1 MEIDR
6 SSNLSVKF
14 TESPSTSIFV
24 SDSSHRNVE
33 GSDLELLTY
42 DDPSVAPFSESKP
55 TGTISP
61 KLHAVIIDG
70 ECVNTQQNAGASSS
84 TTDATDDVQLVGSH
98 CKRSSNKPQSQRKKI
113 RRTMPNDEELDRIS
127 RGDKLTDYSI
137 NCACNLLK
145 QQFTKVKGLHLTL
158 YQRKKHNN
166 KFVKDN
172 LEIIHSCD
180 SHWIVATSMMRRKGD
195 EVLVYNL
202 VFNSLDDDTVGII
215 KNLLCCDNINSDG

>member
-1 MEIDR
+1 MP
-6 SSNLSVKF
+6 VKV
-14 TESPSTSIFV
+14 TESPSTSLFI

-42 DDPSVAPFSESKP
+42 DDPSVAPFSESQP
-55 TGTISP
+55 TGTILP
-61 KLHAVIIDG
+61 KLHAAIVDG

-84 TTDATDDVQLVGSH
+84 TTDATDDVQLIGSH
-98 CKRSSNKPQSQRKKI
+98 CKRSSNKPESQKKKV
-113 RRTMPNDEELDRIS
+113 RRTVPNDEELDRIS

-137 NCACNLLK
+137 NCTCNSLK
-145 QQFTKVKGLHLTL
+145 QHFTKVEGLHLTL

-172 LEIIHSCD
+172 LEIIHSRD
-180 SHWIVATSMMRRKGD
+180 SHWTVATSMMCRKGD
-195 EVLVYNL
+195 KVLVYDS

-215 KNLLCCDNINSDG
+215 KNLFCCDNIQDH